1 MTQHTQSLSDIVC
14 TVHLRVLKHMGI
26 DAHSKANSV

>member
-1 MTQHTQSLSDIVC
+1 MTTYTISIRHC

-26 DAHSKANSV
+26 DAHPKAKSV